1 MTGQTDWL
9 SALAILGAG
18 LILGVMFIYFFRGRR
33 SAQQTTTDSIEQR
46 DLFAKRD
53 ALIRQLREL
62 EDTTKSTPEQIAEER
77 TRLELETA
85 QVLRDIDRL
94 AGAKP
99 VARPALN
106 VPAPG
111 KANDIAVNPRNAA
124 MIGFAWGVGSIL
136 ALGLLWYFVSKAASP
151 REQEQ
156 AQGGSM
162 QQPQQGQQAQ
172 PDAALQQLEAMVKSQ
187 PENLELRVDLAQAY
201 LERENLMGTFDNT
214 QFVLA
219 KQPDHARAMTYQA
232 LVRLAMGEGKE
243 AAAMLERAT
252 KKEPTLLDAWVAL
265 AWVHTQEGR
274 PKEAE
279 KAMQE
284 AMRKRPD
291 EKARLQEVLKQ
302 MQARGQEPNA
312 PAQTAAGQLPPGHPP
327 LPGVGAEPAPPTPMP
342 TAAGGQSVRITL
354 DLDAAARARAGQ
366 GGVLYVIAR
375 PAGVMAGPPVAVK
388 RVAPVSFPLTFD
400 LSSADSMMGQPL
412 PASMRVEARLDS
424 DGDAATK
431 NPNDPYV
438 AQDKV
443 VPGTAITLAMK

>member
-62 EDTTKSTPEQIAEER
+62 EDTTKSTPEQLAEER

-85 QVLRDIDRL
+85 QVLRDIDRI

-99 VARPALN
+99 APPSALN
-106 VPAPG
+106 VPAPVNA
-111 KANDIAVNPRNAA
+111 ANKIAVNPRNAA

-151 REQEQ
+151 REPEQ
-156 AQGGSM
+156 MQAGSM
-162 QQPQQGQQAQ
+162 QQPQQGQPGQ

-284 AMRKRPD
+284 AMRRRPD
-291 EKARLQEVLKQ
+291 EKARLQDVLNQ
-302 MQARGQEPNA
+302 MQAKGMEKNA
-312 PAQTAAGQLPPGHPP
+312 PAQTAAGQLPAGHPP
-327 LPGVGAEPAPPTPMP
+327 LPGVGAEPATPMP
-342 TAAGGQSVRITL
+342 VAAGGQSVRITL
-354 DLDAAARARAGQ
+354 DLDAAARGRASQ

-375 PAGVMAGPPVAVK
+375 PAGVMGGPPVAVK